1 MRNPYVKKRKIKTG
15 NCCCFVAPSYVS
27 NAANNSLIIK
37 DCPEELHTPQK
48 ETLFVL
54 AFNWIKTE

>member
-1 MRNPYVKKRKIKTG
+1 MKTG

-27 NAANNSLIIK
+27 NAVNNSLIIK
-37 DCPEELHTPQK
+37 DCPEGLHTPQK